1 MALNYEAQHQFGQT
15 PAWSFVDDQSG
26 ERIYLDNPMQAMQL
40 GAPVGAEQTPLGQSV
55 QAPAPMQAPEL
66 AMGMFGNSPPPAGT
80 PPVMNPSAG
89 IVGMAPSVSDTAP
102 SMSEDPSALQSTDP
116 SALQSTTA
124 DAPQAPQA
132 QQMAPPEAPAPRDP
146 AQLARGIN
154 QRNLE
159 LLAGDSPL
167 TYSPG
172 RAASPARFEP
182 TQRTSKGDPVFVQDL
197 MQSYSDVAQYKDD
210 TAFERLG
217 VETQQANKAAEK
229 AMMDSIRLDVQQ
241 ADASKLRD
249 QQKTEYDRR
258 IGAINTELQNVSQK
272 KVNPNR
278 FWDDADAGTT
288 LLAGIALAMGAFGSS
303 MNGGPNQAMQIIN
316 DYIDRDTER
325 QMDEIRSAKEGVD
338 LKRNAFQEWLANGND
353 WKQTEQIVKTIKLEH
368 AEAVATNLAA
378 MESRQDIKLAYRDTI
393 AAINK
398 EKLDVFAGLEQN
410 LGASLTE
417 KFLPEQRAVA
427 GGWKLDQEKLGKQ
440 GEIATALAKGAAELG
455 VDPAEME
462 KRVEKYGQ
470 AIGAST
476 PSGITAMQIDV
487 AYDDADRLM
496 QELAKANGGE
506 LPGVGALAGQVP
518 DWLAG
523 EGATRLRSAMRNV
536 VSKQLRFESGA
547 VASEEEKAALA
558 EEMARID
565 ELMTDETTALQ
576 LYMDARRRH
585 NDTMRQRAAAYGG
598 APVLDA
604 FKSRVRSIPLTAG
617 GLDPK
622 DPRHLDLQEPE

>member
-1 MALNYEAQHQFGQT
+1 MPLNFEAQHQFGQS
-15 PAWSFVDDQSG
+15 PAWSFVDDQTG
-26 ERIYLDNPMQAMQL
+26 ERIFLDNPMQAAQM
-40 GAPVGAEQTPLGQSV
+40 GAPIGAQPDQR
-55 QAPAPMQAPEL
+55 L
-66 AMGMFGNSPPPAGT
+66 AMGMFGPGKAPPGT

-89 IVGMAPSVSDTAP
+89 VVGYGTGSPAAPEERADVAP
-102 SMSEDPSALQSTDP
+102 QLMSEDPEALQSSDPSALQS
-116 SALQSTTA
+116 SAG
-124 DAPQAPQA
+124 DAAAEDASGGQAEG
-132 QQMAPPEAPAPRDP
+132 APGIPAPRDP
-146 AQLARGIN
+146 AALARQIN
-154 QRNLE
+154 QQSLE

-167 TYSPG
+167 TYQPG

-182 TQRTSKGDPVFVQDL
+182 TQRTFKGDPGATEGLIQG
-197 MQSYSDVAQYKDD
+197 YSGLAQYQAD
-210 TAFERLG
+210 TAAERVTL
-217 VETQQANKAAEK
+217 ETRRANQEAEQ

-241 ADASKLRD
+241 ADATKLRD

-258 IGAINTELQNVSQK
+258 LGAINAEMKQVSEQ

-278 FWDDADAGTT
+278 YWDDADAGTT
-288 LLAGIALAMGAFGSS
+288 LLAGIAMALGAFGSS
-303 MNGGPNQAMQIIN
+303 INGGPNQAMQII
-316 DYIDRDTER
+316 DSYIERDTQR
-325 QMDEIRSAKEGVD
+325 QMDEIRSAKEGVE
-338 LKRNAFQEWLANGND
+338 LKRNAFQEWLAAGND
-353 WKQTEQIVKTIKLEH
+353 WQQTEQIMKAIKLEH
-368 AEAVATNLAA
+368 TEAIARNLAA
-378 MESRQDIKLAYRDTI
+378 METRQDLQIGYRDTI

-398 EKLDVFAGLEQN
+398 EKLDVFAGLEQS

-417 KFLPEQRAVA
+417 KFIPEQRAVA
-427 GGWKLDQEKLGKQ
+427 GGYRLDLDKLKKR
-440 GEIATALAKGAAELG
+440 GETATLLAKGAAELG
-455 VDPAEME
+455 VTPEEME

-470 AIGAST
+470 AIGATT

-496 QELAKANGGE
+496 QELSKANGGE
-506 LPGVGALAGQVP
+506 LPGVGALAGQIP

-523 EGATRLRSAMRNV
+523 DDAARLRAAMRNV

-585 NDTMRQRAAAYGG
+585 NDTMRQRAAAFGG

-604 FKSRVRSIPLTAG
+604 FRQNTRSIRLTEG
-617 GLDPK
+617 GLDPN
-622 DPRHLDLQEPE
+622 DPRHLGLQEPE